1 MGGRGDRYDNALKV
15 LRGSWSITAYTHTH
29 ERYYIPVGHQL
40 LVFSTPHIVTDQ
52 EECLIRFHYFASAAT
67 NIHSLCLDEER
78 G

>member
-29 ERYYIPVGHQL
+29 TREVLYPSRSPAAGFL
-40 LVFSTPHIVTDQ
+40 NSMCCDQ